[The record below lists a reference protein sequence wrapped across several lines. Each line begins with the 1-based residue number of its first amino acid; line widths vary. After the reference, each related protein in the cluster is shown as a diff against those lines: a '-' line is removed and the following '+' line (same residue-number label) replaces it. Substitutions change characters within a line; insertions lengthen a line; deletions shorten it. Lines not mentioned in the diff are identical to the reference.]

1 MGYVAPIIAGASK
14 VMEGVAAK
22 GAADAQAG
30 VVEERG
36 IMQRQQIDYDMGKA
50 IGTQKVGADASGLQG
65 GGFTNQ
71 FAESAI
77 NRANALAS
85 SQYATNIQKAQL
97 EGEGKAAMMSGI
109 MGGITTAAGG
119 IMGQMQHEQGLKAQM
134 GMTEGNTGM
143 GGKTAKERALMRK
156 RSSAAAKE
164 YFKKFGAPSDT
175 F

>member
-1 MGYVAPIIAGASK
+1 
-14 VMEGVAAK
+14 MEGVGAK

-109 MGGITTAAGG
+109 MGGITTAAEGT
-119 IMGQMQHEQGLKAQM
+119 QGTD
-134 GMTEGNTGM
+134 G
-143 GGKTAKERALMRK
+143 
-156 RSSAAAKE
+156 
-164 YFKKFGAPSDT
+164 DD
-175 F
+175 